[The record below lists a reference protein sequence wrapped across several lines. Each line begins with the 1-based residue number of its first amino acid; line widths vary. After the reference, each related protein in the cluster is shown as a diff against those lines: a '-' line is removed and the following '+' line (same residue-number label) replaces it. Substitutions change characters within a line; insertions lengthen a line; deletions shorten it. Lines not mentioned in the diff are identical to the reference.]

1 MIIFDLKCEKNH
13 KFEGWFND
21 RASFE
26 EQKTKELVAC
36 PICGS
41 SKIDMVPSS
50 IATISGKDVKES
62 RNEVKSKE
70 ISPLMAIKM
79 FNEYLDKEFDDVGTR
94 FAEVALGIYRGEADK
109 RNIKG
114 TTTKEE
120 EETLREEGVQFIKIP
135 VPKLDS

>member
-1 MIIFDLKCEKNH
+1 MIIFDLKCEMNH

-26 EQKTKELVAC
+26 EQKTKELVTC

-62 RNEVKSKE
+62 INKVKSKE

-79 FNEYLDKEFDDVGTR
+79 FNEYLDKEFDDVGTG
-94 FAEVALGIYRGEADK
+94 FAEVALGIHRGEADK

-120 EETLREEGVQFIKIP
+120 EETLREEGVHFIKVP